1 MKQTVLLDNIR
12 NQPVSLRRVAA
23 YHLRDGW
30 DDLQQAAAVIR
41 AAGKVVFVGMG
52 SSLFA
57 AIPAAYYLEKHG
69 IEADVVEASEL
80 LHFGQA
86 GKRVAAKVLVSRSGE
101 TVEISK
107 LLPATIGLTN
117 VRGSHLARRS
127 DYPIYLNSEA
137 DRMVAVQT
145 YTGMLAVLL
154 LLAGAALE
162 EPANKWREA
171 LDEAAQALSDA
182 IESEIAA
189 SEEWNN
195 FLAGADV
202 VYLLGRGPSLASV
215 REGALLFNEASR
227 TPSVAMSAAQFRHG
241 PVEVVDDRFRAIVF
255 ASQEATRDVDLALAN
270 DLKSMGGKVRV
281 CQSRGVTSPFEPLI
295 EIVSLQVAACRLAEH
310 KGIDPGD
317 FRYATLVTLAESGF
331 GTL

>member
-1 MKQTVLLDNIR
+1 MTALLDNIR
-12 NQPVSLRRVAA
+12 NQPASLRGVAE
-23 YHLRDGW
+23 YQLGNEGW
-30 DDLQQAAAVIR
+30 NDLQAAASCIR
-41 AAGKVVFVGMG
+41 EAGKVVFTGMG

-57 AIPAAYYLEKHG
+57 AIPAAYYLETHG
-69 IEADVVEASEL
+69 IQADVVEASEV

-86 GKRVAAKVLVSRSGE
+86 RSRGAAMVLVSRSGE

-117 VRGSHLARRS
+117 VRGSQLARES
-127 DYPIYLNSEA
+127 LHSIFLNSES

-145 YTGMLAVLL
+145 YTGMLATLL
-154 LLAGAALE
+154 LLAGAVLE
-162 EPANKWREA
+162 EPLSKWREA
-171 LDEAAQALSDA
+171 FDDAAQALSGA
-182 IESEIAA
+182 TEEAIAA
-189 SEEWNN
+189 SEQWSE
-195 FLAGADV
+195 FLADAKV

-215 REGALLFNEASR
+215 REGALLLNEASR

-241 PVEVVDDRFRAIVF
+241 PVEVVDERFRGIVF
-255 ASQEATRDVDLALAN
+255 ASQEPTREVDLALAS
-270 DLKSMGGKVRV
+270 DLASMGGKVRV
-281 CQSRGVTSPFEPLI
+281 CQSHGVPSPFEPLI
-295 EIVSLQVAACRLAEH
+295 EIVPLQVAACRLAEH